1 MKTAENLKAF
11 ELLMAMALMMLL
23 PTTMF
28 AQRSDGF
35 FHSGDSENYNDRAE
49 LSSSSLSN
57 QTFGQDVVP
66 LGSGLLVLAAAGA
79 GYAVA
84 RRRRNKRNITL
95 LLALAMTLSFTQ
107 CKKNIAALDPVD
119 GEKVFITL
127 DVQGAKHDV
136 VTGTGEVFYE
146 EGDKIYV
153 GNGGKYK
160 GTLTYGSDGKFS
172 GTITNPSTSDY
183 LHFFFVGDLCKTTL
197 VAGTTSQF
205 TVDISDQSE
214 NLPVLSYVKT
224 NEKYDGI
231 TTSYSCVLRNK
242 CGLVKFE
249 PEIAT
254 ANTVAI
260 SGMKTTA
267 TVSFAN
273 GTITPTETTGTL
285 KLYKT
290 NDDELWAV
298 MLPQASI
305 EYPTVTAAG
314 YIATIKSIPEIVNNM
329 YYTKGV
335 NIEMTVSPYVDAVFT
350 VGSNIPGTGA
360 AVKFSKGNL
369 QYLGTGTEGN
379 LTPRW
384 RFADRQYDILGNG
397 TNGNVTFDGFTN
409 YNSAKNTVNNDPT
422 AARDLFGWGA
432 SGFATCYPYL
442 TTLNNND
449 YGDGENDLVN
459 TNYDWG
465 VYNANNIENG
475 GTEAWRTLTNA
486 EWINL
491 FSRSKKINDESKTLR
506 GHATVMGI
514 KGMILLPDNWDCT
527 VAPDFSYG
535 SKIFT
540 DNVFT
545 EETPV
550 KWSDME
556 NAGCVFLPAAGRRDH
571 LGNAV
576 DLVNSYG
583 AYWSATKYGNNLALR
598 ENFEAKNLLTGA
610 STNRY
615 QGFSVRLVFDC
626 NN

>member
-95 LLALAMTLSFTQ
+95 LLALTMTLSFTQ
-107 CKKNIAALDPVD
+107 CKKYIAALDLVE

-290 NDDELWAV
+290 SDDERWAV

-305 EYPTVTAAG
+305 EYPTVTAVG

-350 VGSNIPGTGA
+350 VGSKIPGTGA

-384 RFADRQYDILGNG
+384 RFADRQYDILGDG
-397 TNGNVTFDGFTN
+397 TNGNVTFEGYSKYN
-409 YNSAKNTVNNDPT
+409 YPWKSKTEHSDPT
-422 AARDLFGWGA
+422 AARDLFGWGT
-432 SGFATCYPYL
+432 SGYDNKYPYL
-442 TTLNNND
+442 TSLLTSDYVEGQND
-449 YGDGENDLVN
+449 IAG

-475 GTEAWRTLTNA
+475 GTEAWRTLTQD
-486 EWINL
+486 EWHNVCARTKEINKE
-491 FSRSKKINDESKTLR
+491 SKKLY
-506 GHATVMGI
+506 GYATVNGM
-514 KGMILLPDNWDCT
+514 KGVILLPDNWEGNI
-527 VAPDFSYG
+527 DFHYEDRTYDAN
-535 SKIFT
+535 IY
-540 DNVFT
+540 DVDAWA
-545 EETPV
+545 V
-550 KWSDME
+550 ME
-556 NAGCVFLPAAGRRDH
+556 NAGCVFLPAAGCRSII
-571 LGNAV
+571 N
-576 DLVNSYG
+576 G
-583 AYWSATKYGNNLALR
+583 AISNVGAFAMYWTSSCYQSLAYR
-598 ENFEAKNLLTGA
+598 HTFEAFGQSQQSA
-610 STNRY
+610 SRCAGY
-615 QGFSVRLVFDC
+615 AVRLVFDC